1 MDIVGKTV
9 ATVTYSDPWDEG
21 LAIVFTDGTVLK
33 VRELTQSGQIEVS
46 VNDKAVKSDWHN

>member
-33 VRELTQSGQIEVS
+33 VRERTQSGQIEVS
-46 VNDKAVKSDWHN
+46 VNDKAVDSDWHN